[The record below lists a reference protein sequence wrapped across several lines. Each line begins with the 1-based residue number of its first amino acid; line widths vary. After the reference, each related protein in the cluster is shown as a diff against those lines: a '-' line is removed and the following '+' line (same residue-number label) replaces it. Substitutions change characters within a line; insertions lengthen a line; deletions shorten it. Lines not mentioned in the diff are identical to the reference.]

1 MRFEKKVVIIT
12 GGARGIGAVTAEMF
26 AQEGAHIVLLDVN
39 EQKLAETAAAL
50 RHQGATVMHDVV
62 DITKSEHIARTM
74 DKIIKAYQRVD
85 ILVNC
90 AGILQDNLL
99 TNMTEAE
106 WDQVLAVNL
115 KGSYLLAQHVTPR
128 MIEQQAGKIV
138 FISSAAARGAK
149 GRVNYS
155 ASKAGVQG
163 ITRTL
168 ALELGH
174 EGINVNAVAPG
185 FIDTEMSEISAQSA
199 AKRGI
204 KDFQQFKE
212 RFIAGNPIQRTG
224 KPEDIANA
232 ILFLASKEADYI
244 TGQTVY
250 VTGAP

>member
-1 MRFEKKVVIIT
+1 MKFEKMVVIIT
-12 GGARGIGAVTAEMF
+12 GGASGIGAVTAEMF
-26 AQEGAHIVLLDVN
+26 AKEGADIVLLDVN
-39 EQKLAETAAAL
+39 EQKLAATASAL
-50 RHQGATVMHDVV
+50 QEQGVTVMYDVV
-62 DITKSEHIARTM
+62 DITSREQIARAIQ
-74 DKIIKAYQRVD
+74 KVEQVYQRVD

-115 KGSYLLAQHVTPR
+115 KGSYLLAQHVTPL
-128 MIEQQAGKIV
+128 MIKQQSGKIV
-138 FISSAAARGAK
+138 FISSSAARGAK
-149 GRVNYS
+149 GRVNYA

-168 ALELGH
+168 AIELGH

-204 KDFQQFKE
+204 KDFHKFKE
-212 RFIAGNPIQRTG
+212 SFIAKNPIKRTG

-232 ILFLASKEADYI
+232 ILFLASSEADYI
-244 TGQTVY
+244 TGQTLY